1 MFQDDY
7 IEQQG
12 ARWIRPEETLK
23 RDPKDSESHK
33 ASTQKKN
40 QDERIKHILRDYSRR
55 LAKDESTKRNS
66 GRSSKKIFI

>member
-12 ARWIRPEETLK
+12 VRWVRPEETLK

-33 ASTQKKN
+33 ATTQKKN
-40 QDERIKHILRDYSRR
+40 QDERIKHFWVTS
-55 LAKDESTKRNS
+55 S
-66 GRSSKKIFI
+66 GIIVEGLQRISPLKETVVDP